1 MSVNVKERNAWRDK
15 LLAERDRMRTEL
27 DSFKE
32 STSSTARESSG
43 DLSSYSSHMAD
54 QGTDTMERE
63 KVFLL
68 ASQLRRRLEEVSEA
82 LQRLEGGTF
91 GTCQVC
97 GQPIPPRRLERM
109 PTASTCVACQEKREK
124 QEKQGSS

>member
-1 MSVNVKERNAWRDK
+1 VNAQERNAWRDK
-15 LLAERDRMRTEL
+15 LVAERDRIRAEL

-63 KVFLL
+63 KMFLL
-68 ASQLRRRLEEVSEA
+68 ASQLRKRLEEVSEA
-82 LQRLEGGTF
+82 MLRLEAGSF
-91 GTCQVC
+91 GSCQVC
-97 GQPIPPRRLERM
+97 GQPIPPRRLERV
-109 PTASTCVACQEKREK
+109 PTARTCVRCQEKL
-124 QEKQGSS
+124 EKQGPP

>member
-1 MSVNVKERNAWRDK
+1 MNAQERNAWRDK
-15 LLAERDRMRTEL
+15 LVAERDRIRAEL

-63 KVFLL
+63 KMFLL
-68 ASQLRRRLEEVSEA
+68 ASQLRKRLEEVSEA
-82 LQRLEGGTF
+82 MLRLEAGSF
-91 GTCQVC
+91 GSCQVC
-97 GQPIPPRRLERM
+97 GQPIPPRRLERV
-109 PTASTCVACQEKREK
+109 PTARTCVRCQEKL
-124 QEKQGSS
+124 EKQGPP